1 VIAVGS
7 LLVLV
12 LVILLVARVAT
23 VALMATG
30 LPLEVARFQAR
41 SMLTGVGYTTNE
53 SESVVTHPLRR
64 RIAMILMLVGNVG
77 LVSLLASVMLSF
89 ATSATTGQVMSRFG
103 VMLGGLLAIFFLIR
117 TSFFEHQVTR
127 FIARA
132 FRNFADLELR
142 DFHHLMQLSRDYA
155 VTELQV
161 RPEDWLAEKTLAD
174 LELPDEGVLV
184 LAVQRADGEF
194 IGAPRGRTVV
204 HRYDTLVLYGRAEVL
219 ADLDM
224 RPATPFGDHAHAQA
238 VAEHE
243 EIVAEEDRSEEDRS
257 EEPGGP

>member
-1 VIAVGS
+1 MIAVAS

-12 LVILLVARVAT
+12 IIILLVARVAT

-30 LPLEVARFQAR
+30 LPTEVARLQAR
-41 SMLTGVGYTTNE
+41 SMLTGVGYTTGE
-53 SESVVTHPLRR
+53 SESIVTHPVRR

-103 VMLGGLLAIFFLIR
+103 VMIAGLLAIFLLIR
-117 TSFFEHQVTR
+117 TRIFEHMVTR
-127 FIARA
+127 LIARV

-161 RPEDWLAEKTLAD
+161 RPEDWLAERTLSD

-184 LAVQRADGEF
+184 LAVQRADGDF
-194 IGAPRGRTVV
+194 LGAPRGRTVV

-219 ADLDM
+219 ADLDI
-224 RPATPFGDHAHAQA
+224 RPASPSGDHAHAQA

-243 EIVAEEDRSEEDRS
+243 GIVAEQEDDDER
-257 EEPGGP
+257 EEPAAS